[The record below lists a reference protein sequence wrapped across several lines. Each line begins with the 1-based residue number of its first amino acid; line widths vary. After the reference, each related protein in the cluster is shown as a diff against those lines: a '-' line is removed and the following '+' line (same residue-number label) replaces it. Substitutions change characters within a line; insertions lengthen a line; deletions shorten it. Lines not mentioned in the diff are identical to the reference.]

1 MSDASFKGVDAVRY
15 GWKTTQQNLRP
26 LLIIGA
32 GVALLSLF
40 DAALGSA
47 RGPLPGLTRL
57 ILQALQVAFALVGRK
72 AALKLHDGGK
82 LEAPLLAGQLGGYFT
97 FLLTW
102 VLYALIVSVGLLLF
116 IVPGVI
122 WGLEF
127 AFAGYL
133 VVDQKLDPIQALRA
147 SRQLTD
153 GVKGP
158 LLGFALLLLG
168 LNLLGVLAFGIGLL
182 VTVPASYLAGAWVY
196 RRLQQRAEQRHII
209 FRPTPV
215 AT

>member
-1 MSDASFKGVDAVRY
+1 MSDANFKAADAVRY
-15 GWKTTQQNLRP
+15 GWKTTHANLRP
-26 LLIIGA
+26 LLMIGA
-32 GVALLSLF
+32 GVAVLSLF
-40 DAALGSA
+40 DAALGNSREPLSA
-47 RGPLPGLTRL
+47 LTRL
-57 ILQALQVAFALVGRK
+57 ILQALQVAFALIGTK

-82 LEAPLLAGQLGGYFT
+82 LQPPLLAGQLGGYFG

-102 VLYALIVSVGLLLF
+102 VLYVLIVSVGLLLF

-127 AFAGYL
+127 AFAGFL

-158 LLGFALLLLG
+158 LFAFALLLLG
-168 LNLLGVLAFGIGLL
+168 FNLLGVLAFGVGLL

-196 RRLQQRAEQRHII
+196 RRLQARAEARHVSWH
-209 FRPTPV
+209 PTPV